1 MTTPLFMLRCCEL
14 GLSVADLDL
23 LTVGLVTD
31 MFIEKYNDDAE
42 YTREATQEDIDK
54 FYTN

>member
-1 MTTPLFMLRCCEL
+1 MLRCCEL
-14 GLSVADLDL
+14 GLSVAELDL

-31 MFIEKYNDDAE
+31 MYTEKSNDSAE

-54 FYTN
+54 LLS

>member
-23 LTVGLVTD
+23 LTVGLVAD
-31 MFIEKYNDDAE
+31 MFTEKCNDDAPQE
-42 YTREATQEDIDK
+42 YKAGQEDYDK
-54 FYTN
+54 F

>member
-1 MTTPLFMLRCCEL
+1 MAEL
-14 GLSVADLDL
+14 DF

-31 MFIEKYNDDAE
+31 MYTEKSNDDVE

-54 FYTN
+54 LLS